1 MCKPAAVSILWKTRS
16 RLLNL
21 QTELNKLI
29 LTNNRSITL
38 TRITK
43 HRTKEFRFVKLQK
56 KKQQQQQLHLKV
68 HGLTEFFG
76 LLLDLTIRKY

>member
-1 MCKPAAVSILWKTRS
+1 MILK
-16 RLLNL
+16 
-21 QTELNKLI
+21 
-29 LTNNRSITL
+29 NNRSTTL

-56 KKQQQQQLHLKV
+56 KTKQQQQQLHLKV

-76 LLLDLTIRKY
+76 LLVDLTIGKY